1 MTADQR
7 CAPARGR
14 AGCSA
19 AWPALAITALVAAIV
34 VAMLVKIRE
43 MQVRRRIPTEE
54 LVHGDLMVAGE
65 AERLD
70 LLMEQEERIE
80 AARS

>member
-1 MTADQR
+1 MVK
-7 CAPARGR
+7 APVVTTLAI
-14 AGCSA
+14 AEPLIEPM
-19 AWPALAITALVAAIV
+19 PALAITALVAAIV

-43 MQVRRRIPTEE
+43 MQVQLRIPTEE

>member
-1 MTADQR
+1 
-7 CAPARGR
+7 
-14 AGCSA
+14 
-19 AWPALAITALVAAIV
+19 
-34 VAMLVKIRE
+34 MLVKIRE
-43 MQVRRRIPTEE
+43 MQVQLRIPTEE